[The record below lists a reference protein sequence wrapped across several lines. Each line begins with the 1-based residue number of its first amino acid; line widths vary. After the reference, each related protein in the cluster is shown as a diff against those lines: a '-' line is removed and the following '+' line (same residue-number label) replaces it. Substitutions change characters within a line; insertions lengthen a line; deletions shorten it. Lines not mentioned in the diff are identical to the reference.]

1 MAKQSRKQRMRN
13 LSWLLSLIFLGL
25 ATAGVVQIRHD
36 DVLTGFELTGCAFLV
51 LAVLLGFTWP
61 TRCRV
66 ETRQH
71 KACREDAYGFLFGC
85 SRGHGHWMEKFLIR
99 TRLRRGEMKPVQARQ
114 PATAQAF
121 MYQPA
126 PKSEPMR
133 VIVEDNA
140 RSKLGFWIALISMI
154 AGVGQVAIAI
164 ALH

>member
-1 MAKQSRKQRMRN
+1 MARRSRKQRMRN
-13 LSWLLSLIFLGL
+13 LSWLLSLAFLGL
-25 ATAGVVQIRHD
+25 ATAGAVQIGHD
-36 DVLTGFELTGCAFLV
+36 DVLTGVELMGCASLS
-51 LAVLLGFTWP
+51 LAILLGFTWP

-85 SRGHGHWMEKFLIR
+85 RGHGHWKEKFLIR
-99 TRLRRGEMKPVQARQ
+99 MRRGETQ
-114 PATAQAF
+114 PIRPREPAGAHAF
-121 MYQPA
+121 MYQPV
-126 PKSEPMR
+126 PQSQPMK

-164 ALH
+164 AFH